1 MTRRCSAFLN
11 AELAFSCWF
20 GSFKFKRTCGE
31 HKRLSSNNLI
41 QAGSF
46 PTRQMDFYSRSQFI
60 KNANSLKRLSL
71 QPVTALSSIRI
82 FRIRSTFLKK
92 NKKKKFFS
100 GTKYQK
106 SERSKTTLV
115 NSFRSHPQFSSMAY
129 AVSLAVPV
137 HLTTSW
143 VKNLTCYKRNKM
155 LAEQDAGIACHI
167 CIFGLS

>member
-92 NKKKKFFS
+92 NKKKNFS
-100 GTKYQK
+100 L
-106 SERSKTTLV
+106 ERSIKNLSARKPHWSILSGVTL
-115 NSFRSHPQFSSMAY
+115 SFRRWLMRYHSQFRF
-129 AVSLAVPV
+129 
-137 HLTTSW
+137 T
-143 VKNLTCYKRNKM
+143 
-155 LAEQDAGIACHI
+155 
-167 CIFGLS
+167 